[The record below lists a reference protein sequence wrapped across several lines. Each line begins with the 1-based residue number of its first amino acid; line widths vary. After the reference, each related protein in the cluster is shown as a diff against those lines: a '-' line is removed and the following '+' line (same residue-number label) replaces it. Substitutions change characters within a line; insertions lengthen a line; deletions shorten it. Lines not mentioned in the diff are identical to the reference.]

1 MQLGIALTTLTIQ
14 MLCVLQ
20 TLPRSVIGT
29 VWLMLHCKSTSLE
42 QKVFSNPSLGTV
54 VTQISE
60 TCMAGHFK
68 KRHVIKWATTI
79 LRPVKEKIQIFLHPP
94 SNYISPLCIPP
105 TAASCNL
112 CYTLSLCIH
121 SLLLVLTE
129 HRCHTVGSIWE

>member
-1 MQLGIALTTLTIQ
+1 MQPGIVLTTLTIQ

-29 VWLMLHCKSTSLE
+29 VSLMLHCKSTSLKQE
-42 QKVFSNPSLGTV
+42 VFSNPSLGTM

-60 TCMAGHFK
+60 PYMAGHFK
-68 KRHVIKWATTI
+68 TRHVIKWATTI
-79 LRPVKEKIQIFLHPP
+79 LQPVKEKIQIFLHPP
-94 SNYISPLCIPP
+94 SNYMCPLCILP

-129 HRCHTVGSIWE
+129 RRCHSVGSIWE